1 MVDSD
6 GTQAPEPP
14 KPFSD
19 PLGGNAA
26 DGRSSPTLS
35 GTTGSGD
42 LGVARPVEVNREAV
56 RQLLEAE
63 QAEQAEAAAS
73 GEPAPVDTDDDE
85 PTAEI
90 PPQQPATVR
99 ASRPSALPPI
109 LRLRKQSGARSRPR
123 PHVRKPSSGSTGL
136 AVALVL
142 LVIFILVAIQ
152 FVVSFVESVTGLFG

>member
-1 MVDSD
+1 MVVDSD

-19 PLGGNAA
+19 PLGGNTA
-26 DGRSSPTLS
+26 DGRSSPTPP
-35 GTTGSGD
+35 GTAGSGQ

-56 RQLLEAE
+56 RQLLE
-63 QAEQAEAAAS
+63 AEQAEAAAS

-99 ASRPSALPPI
+99 ASRPSALSPI
-109 LRLRKQSGARSRPR
+109 LRLRKQSGARSRPG